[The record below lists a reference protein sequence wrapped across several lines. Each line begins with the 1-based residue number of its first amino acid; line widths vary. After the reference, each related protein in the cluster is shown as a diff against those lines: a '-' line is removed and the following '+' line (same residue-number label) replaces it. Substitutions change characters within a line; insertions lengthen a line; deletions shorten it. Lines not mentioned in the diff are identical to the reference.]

1 MKLGGTF
8 RTQFLNPKKALLN
21 DCIGGLVFT
30 IILVLITLIGGFGT
44 VKAYTVLTIAIAA
57 FSLGL
62 FLSYT
67 GRYNS
72 AVLLYYIVSI
82 IVISGIS
89 YFLPEIK
96 YEGLLFI
103 PTGITAF
110 LYLDRR
116 NNSFYIFLFFAL
128 LAIVTFAYQFYLE
141 APVITN
147 QNDVVYNHF
156 ILFFFIAYT
165 SLKIVFL
172 IETTRFAII
181 EMDDT
186 DKEYESLFENSY
198 DAILVYNYKKH
209 RYINCNEKACKLFG
223 FTREELL
230 SYKGVFNLFPDTQKD
245 GKKSEDHIKGH
256 LEHFEKT
263 KKSIRFEFL
272 RKKMNGEIFETET
285 TLVSAARADE
295 IMVIIKDISEK
306 KKAEQE
312 IKASEERFRTIIET
326 SPNGITL
333 INMEGEMT
341 FISKRSLE
349 IFGTSLEDRLGK
361 SILDTIHPDDHFKIK
376 EGIGALMAGL
386 EPPYTRFRGLYPNGS
401 TIHIEATAR
410 FLESPSDNKKEILI
424 VFNDITKRIL
434 AEEALKKQNAIYQAL
449 IDNSFDGIDI
459 IQILDW
465 DVKEGALKGRLIA
478 RNKPMEKMLRST
490 DGLMLNKN
498 DILSISPE
506 KLPGG
511 IPSDVAIDKYMTRI
525 IEEGRY
531 RYDWQVIDEEG
542 KLIDLDMVSQY
553 IVQNNQVIFIRIAED
568 VTEKKK
574 AEKRLKES
582 QQRYQNFL
590 DTSPDGIVVTDMRG
604 TVTYASPHIKHLYG
618 YESNDDF
625 YGCNTLDFVAEEN
638 KEYTLQEIGKILDKG
653 EIRNLLSKVIHR
665 DGSIFY
671 LESNI
676 KLLYDEEGKPKE
688 MLFVQRDVT
697 EKIKQQ
703 EMLSQTMEN
712 LNEKNVE
719 LKKYI
724 DSNMELENFAY
735 IASHDLQAPIRSII
749 SFTQLLGRS
758 MASKLE
764 TKEQE
769 YLDFV
774 VTASRNMKSLIDDLL
789 SYSRVN
795 TNAANFTETD
805 VKTLITHIK
814 LELQAE
820 IEAKGAQINLCA
832 DPPETIIA
840 DKVKLKQLL
849 QNLISNG
856 LKFAKHDTPPIITI
870 DFKEKKRDW
879 YFSVKDNGIGIKE
892 EFQEKIFLIF
902 QRLHT
907 NQEYEGTG
915 IGLAICKKIAEQ
927 HGGKLGVKSE
937 YGAGSQ
943 FYFTI
948 SKKLQPSVHA
958 EKV

>member
-21 DCIGGLVFT
+21 DCIGGLIFT
-30 IILVLITLIGGFGT
+30 SIVLLITLFGGFGT
-44 VKAYTVLTIAIAA
+44 AKAFTVLTVAIAA
-57 FSLGL
+57 FALGFL
-62 FLSYT
+62 LSYT
-67 GRYNS
+67 GRYNL
-72 AVLLYYIVSI
+72 AVFLYYIVSI

-110 LYLDRR
+110 LYLDRK
-116 NNSFYIFLFFAL
+116 NNSFYIFIFFAL
-128 LAIVTFAYQFYLE
+128 LSILTFAYQFYLE
-141 APVITN
+141 SPVEIN
-147 QNDVVYNHF
+147 QNDIIYNHF
-156 ILFFFIAYT
+156 ILFFFISYT

-181 EMDDT
+181 EMEDT

-198 DAILVYNYKKH
+198 DAILVYNYKKNQFL
-209 RYINCNEKACKLFG
+209 NCNEEACKIFG
-223 FTREELL
+223 FTKEDLLRGKSVEELVPEVQHGGVKSKDRIL
-230 SYKGVFNLFPDTQKD
+230 SFFEAIEKD
-245 GKKSEDHIKGH
+245 RKPLRI
-256 LEHFEKT
+256 
-263 KKSIRFEFL
+263 EFL
-272 RKKMNGEIFETET
+272 HKNIDGDVFETET
-285 TLVSAARADE
+285 TLIPSTKSDE
-295 IMVIIKDISEK
+295 ILVIIKDISEK

-312 IKASEERFRTIIET
+312 LKASEERFRTIIET

-333 INMEGEMT
+333 INLEGEMT
-341 FISKRSLE
+341 FISRRSLE
-349 IFGTSLEDRLGK
+349 IFGTTLEDRLGK
-361 SILDTIHPDDHFKIK
+361 SILDTIHPEDHFKIK

-410 FLESPSDNKKEILI
+410 FMESPSDNKKEILI
-424 VFNDITKRIL
+424 VFNDITKRIQ
-434 AEEALKKQNAIYQAL
+434 AEEELKKQNAIYQAL

-465 DVKEGALKGRLIA
+465 DIKEGALKGQLIA
-478 RNKPMEKMLRST
+478 RNKPMEKILQNK
-490 DGLMLNKN
+490 DGLMLNKE

-506 KLPGG
+506 KLSGS
-511 IPSDVAIDKYMTRI
+511 IPSELAIDKYMASI
-525 IEEGRY
+525 IEEGRF
-531 RYDWQVIDEEG
+531 RYEWQVIGEEG

-553 IVQNNQVIFIRIAED
+553 IVQNNQVYFIRIAED

-574 AEKRLKES
+574 VEQRLKKS

-590 DTSPDGIVVTDMRG
+590 DTSPDGIVVTNMHG
-604 TVTYASPHIKHLYG
+604 IVNYASPHIKHLYG
-618 YESNDDF
+618 YETKDDF
-625 YGCNTLDFVAEEN
+625 YGRNTLDFVVEDN
-638 KEYTLQEIGKILDKG
+638 KAYTLQEIGKILEKG
-653 EIRNLLSKVIHR
+653 EIRNLISKVEHR
-665 DGSIFY
+665 NGSVFY

-676 KLLYDEEGKPKE
+676 KLLYDDEGKPNE

-697 EKIKQQ
+697 EKIEQQ

-712 LNEKNVE
+712 LNEKNIE

-758 MASKLE
+758 MASRLE

-795 TNAANFTETD
+795 TNAANFTKTN
-805 VKTLITHIK
+805 VKTLISHIQ

-820 IEAKGAQINLCA
+820 IETKNAQINICS
-832 DPPETIIA
+832 DPPEIIIA

-856 LKFAKHDTPPIITI
+856 LKFAKQDTPPVISI
-870 DFKEKKRDW
+870 DFKEKKNSW

-907 NQEYEGTG
+907 NQEYQGTG

-937 YGAGSQ
+937 PETGSQ

-948 SKKLQPSVHA
+948 SKKLKPS
-958 EKV
+958 